1 MIGFKFFST
10 VFINPDIYRKKGI
23 MKLKLYP
30 QKKKGHKRSKKG
42 PNLNELN
49 GTEKFL

>member
-30 QKKKGHKRSKKG
+30 QKNKGHKRSKKG

-49 GTEKFL
+49 GPKKFL